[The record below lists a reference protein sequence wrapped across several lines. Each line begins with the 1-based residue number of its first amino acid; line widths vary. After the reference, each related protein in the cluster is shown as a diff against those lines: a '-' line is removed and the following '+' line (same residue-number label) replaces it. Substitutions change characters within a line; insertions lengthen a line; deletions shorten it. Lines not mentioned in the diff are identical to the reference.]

1 MQFCL
6 IPKGEFY
13 LGGDDNAYQSGKN
26 HGIQTIEYDY
36 ALARFPVTV
45 AQYRQFV
52 EATQHQVEDENC
64 LRGLDNTP
72 VVRVSWNEAIKFC
85 DWLTMRW
92 QHAGY
97 LAKDWQVDLP
107 SEAEWEKAAKGGVKM
122 PVKPEMMTATV
133 MTGNPFTTAIHAD
146 LMDNPLAQRFYPWGN
161 EIDHEK
167 LNYEMKIGT
176 VSAVG
181 CYPLGRSLYGCE
193 EMAGNVW
200 EWTRS
205 AYEKNYPVKQS
216 EWLKRNDRAQKNA
229 RRVLRGGAFLNSGN
243 FVRCAARRNY
253 APGARGDHF
262 GFRVVLCPH
271 TSDR

>member
-1 MQFCL
+1 
-6 IPKGEFY
+6 
-13 LGGDDNAYQSGKN
+13 
-26 HGIQTIEYDY
+26 
-36 ALARFPVTV
+36 
-45 AQYRQFV
+45 
-52 EATQHQVEDENC
+52 
-64 LRGLDNTP
+64 
-72 VVRVSWNEAIKFC
+72 
-85 DWLTMRW
+85 
-92 QHAGY
+92 
-97 LAKDWQVDLP
+97 
-107 SEAEWEKAAKGGVKM
+107 
-122 PVKPEMMTATV
+122 
-133 MTGNPFTTAIHAD
+133 
-146 LMDNPLAQRFYPWGN
+146 MDNPLAQRFYPWGN

-229 RRVLRGGAFLNSGN
+229 RRVLRGGAFDFNDRS
-243 FVRCAARRNY
+243 VRCAARGSDTPDYRDF
-253 APGARGDHF
+253 GI